1 LSVALLFLSLL
12 ISVGGLAWK
21 ALLYGLLGEEGA
33 THRKIGVISIL
44 AYLFLSSVPSCW
56 WARSYCRRSC
66 LLSRRLENYIRLR
79 DAIHSNNRPE
89 SKSKRCP
96 NLRAPT

>member
-1 LSVALLFLSLL
+1 MALLFLSLL

-21 ALLYGLLGEEGA
+21 ALFYGLLGEEGA

-56 WARSYCRRSC
+56 WARSYCRSLAAAKVGRTY
-66 LLSRRLENYIRLR
+66 YIRLR
-79 DAIHSNNRPE
+79 DAIRSNNRPE